1 MAALD
6 GKSEIGIEYRPCIV
20 KLWEETFDTYGNK
33 IILHAREGETC
44 KALFHCWNHRSELYD
59 ASPMIG
65 GHPGGQVSG
74 TFAIVEYEDGT
85 VHEVEP
91 QNIRFVDNP
100 MCEYAFPEKN
110 KKPEKCKDTDW
121 HCPECKDGIM
131 QKEDLSQYQY
141 KCDKCGHIEYPGRIE
156 ASELEE

>member
-1 MAALD
+1 MND
-6 GKSEIGIEYRPCIV
+6 RIKIVIEYRPCMV
-20 KLWEETFDTYGNK
+20 KTEAEK
-33 IILHAREGETC
+33 EV
-44 KALFHCWNHRSELYD
+44 KALFHGWETKRFPYYEIKSLTNEL
-59 ASPMIG
+59 MTQEFKG
-65 GHPGGQVSG
+65 FNEGV
-74 TFAIVEYEDGT
+74 FAIVEYEDGI

-110 KKPEKCKDTDW
+110 KKPEKWKDTDW

-131 QKEDLSQYQY
+131 RRNDSMILSTNPSQYQY

-156 ASELEE
+156 ASELE